1 MRTKIYFLISVV
13 LMSAL
18 LTGCAG
24 AAYAQSATPT
34 AEPSTTVTRTLNVSG
49 SGIAYLSPDIAYVN
63 IGVHT
68 DGKNA
73 AEAVA
78 ANNSQAEKV
87 VNAIKKLGVA
97 EKDIHTTNF
106 SISPQPK
113 YDDQG
118 KPTGEINYSV
128 DNVVRVTVRD
138 LRQIGELLDAV
149 VAAGANS
156 INGIQFDVVDRTQAL
171 STARQAAMQAAQAKA
186 KELAKAAGVNL
197 GEIQTINEYSG
208 NYPTPIY
215 NAGSA
220 PLAAEAAVAPV
231 SPGQMTVTVE
241 VNVVYEIK

>member
-1 MRTKIYFLISVV
+1 MRNKVYFFISVV
-13 LMSAL
+13 VLATL
-18 LTGCAG
+18 LAGCAG

-34 AEPSTTVTRTLNVSG
+34 SEPPATVTRTLNVSG
-49 SGIAYLSPDIAYVN
+49 SGIAYLSPDLAYVN

-68 DGKNA
+68 EDKSA
-73 AEAVA
+73 TEAVA
-78 ANNSQAEKV
+78 ANNAQAEKV

-97 EKDIHTTNF
+97 EKDIQTTNF

-138 LRQIGELLDAV
+138 LSKIGDLLDAV

-186 KELAKAAGVNL
+186 QELAKAAGVTL
-197 GEIQTINEYSG
+197 GDIQTINEYSG
-208 NYPTPIY
+208 NYPTPRY
-215 NAGSA
+215 NTSGA
-220 PLAAEAAVAPV
+220 PMAAEAVAAPV

>member
-1 MRTKIYFLISVV
+1 MRTKIYFLIGVV
-13 LMSAL
+13 LLAAL
-18 LTGCAG
+18 LTSCAG
-24 AAYAQSATPT
+24 AAYAQSTTPT
-34 AEPSTTVTRTLNVSG
+34 SESVATVTRTLNVSG

-68 DGKNA
+68 EGKNA

-78 ANNSQAEKV
+78 ANNSQADKV
-87 VNAIKKLGVA
+87 VNAIKKLGVKD
-97 EKDIHTTNF
+97 KDIQTTNF
-106 SISPQPK
+106 SISPQPV

-118 KPTGEINYSV
+118 KPTGEIDYSV

-138 LRQIGELLDAV
+138 LSQIGDLLDAV

-171 STARQAAMQAAQAKA
+171 SDARQAAMQAAQAKA
-186 KELAKAAGVNL
+186 QELAKAAGVTL
-197 GEIQTINEYSG
+197 GEIQTIIEYSG
-208 NYPTPIY
+208 NYPTPMY
-215 NAGSA
+215 SA
-220 PLAAEAAVAPV
+220 SSGPLAAEAAAAPI